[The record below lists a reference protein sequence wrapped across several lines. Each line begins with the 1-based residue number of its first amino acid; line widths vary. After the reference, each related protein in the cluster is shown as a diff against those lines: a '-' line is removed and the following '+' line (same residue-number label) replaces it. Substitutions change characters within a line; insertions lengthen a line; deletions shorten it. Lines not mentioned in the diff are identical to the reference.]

1 MPDTPLADH
10 PFRVRPGQSVDLAS
24 WPTRDR
30 SVFPVKRP
38 EGEAL
43 MADIAERL
51 DELQTRLYAEGR
63 QRLLVVLQGM
73 DTGGKDGTIRRVFHT
88 MDPQGVRVV
97 SFKRPSSLELAHDYL
112 WRIHRQVPGDGEVV
126 IFNRSHYEDIAAVR
140 VREIFPE
147 SVWSKRYG
155 HINDFERMLADEG
168 TTILKIFLT
177 ISPEEQRDR
186 LQARLD
192 DPDKHWKFDLGDLDD
207 RALWPRFMEA
217 YSDILSRTSTEHAP
231 WYVIPANTKWYRNIL
246 IGDILARTL
255 EGLGME
261 YPPVDFDPAS
271 VKIEDSA
278 SS

>member
-1 MPDTPLADH
+1 MPDTPLAEH
-10 PFRVRPGQSVDLAS
+10 PFRVRPGQTVDLAS

-30 SVFPVKRP
+30 SVFPVKRS
-38 EGEAL
+38 EGEA
-43 MADIAERL
+43 MMEDFADRL

-63 QRLLVVLQGM
+63 HRLLVVLQAM
-73 DTGGKDGTIRRVFHT
+73 DTAGKDGTIRRVFHS

-97 SFKRPSSLELAHDYL
+97 SFKRPSTKELAHDYL
-112 WRIHRQVPGDGEVV
+112 WRVHQAVPGNGEVV

-155 HINDFERMLADEG
+155 HINDFERLLADEG

-177 ISPEEQRDR
+177 ISKEEQRER

-192 DPDKHWKFDLGDLDD
+192 DPDKHWKFDIGDLDD
-207 RALWPRFMEA
+207 RALWPVFMEA
-217 YSDILSRTSTEHAP
+217 YGDILSRTSTGHAP
-231 WYVIPANTKWYRNIL
+231 WYVIPADTKWYRNLLIADIL
-246 IGDILARTL
+246 IRTL
-255 EGLGME
+255 ESLGME

-271 VKIEDSA
+271 VVIE
-278 SS
+278 